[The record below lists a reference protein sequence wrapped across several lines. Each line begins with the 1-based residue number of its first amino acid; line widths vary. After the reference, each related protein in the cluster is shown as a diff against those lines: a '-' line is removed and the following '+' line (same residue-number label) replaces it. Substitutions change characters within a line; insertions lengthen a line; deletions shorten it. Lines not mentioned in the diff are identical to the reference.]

1 MLLTGSGR
9 SRWTDPR
16 TDTRRGRRL
25 QPPRLWAPRESLRP
39 RLARNLRSAA
49 DASPPGDP
57 DRSAALARGTGG
69 RGGRRGSPLLDGLGG
84 VIADGPAGAA
94 LASAPVSEDGRRCLA
109 SHAKPERL
117 TTGARS
123 RGGRDDAKGRRGA
136 PGKQACWHS
145 PERRVRESLRT
156 IRFDKSGNT
165 CDHACV
171 SCSRSVMG
179 KRPPPSPPVIRI
191 ARSPRNSLAHA
202 ETPWP
207 EGG

>member
-1 MLLTGSGR
+1 MLLKGSGR

-49 DASPPGDP
+49 DASTPGDP

-69 RGGRRGSPLLDGLGG
+69 RGGMRGSPLLDGLGG

-94 LASAPVSEDGRRCLA
+94 LASAPVSEDGRRCRA

-123 RGGRDDAKGRRGA
+123 RGAVTTPRAGGA
-136 PGKQACWHS
+136 RLVSRLVGTHQNVGYGNLSVTYVLTRAATPAITRVS
-145 PERRVRESLRT
+145 P
-156 IRFDKSGNT
+156 
-165 CDHACV
+165 
-171 SCSRSVMG
+171 
-179 KRPPPSPPVIRI
+179 
-191 ARSPRNSLAHA
+191 AHDL
-202 ETPWP
+202 
-207 EGG
+207 